1 MTFQNELINWYNQN
15 KRDLPWRHTNDAYTI
30 WLSEIILQQTRVEQ
44 GLPYFNKFLE
54 NFPKV
59 SDFANASE
67 SKVLKL
73 WQGLGYYSRG
83 RNMHATA
90 QIVMSDFNGEF
101 PTLHDDLIKL
111 KGIGEYT
118 AAAIS
123 SFSSGEARAVVDGNV
138 FRVLSRYFGIDTPI
152 NSPAGKKQFF
162 LLANELMFKE
172 DPALYNQ
179 AIMEFGAMQCKPK
192 SPNCGICPLNQTCYA
207 LNNHTVKDLP
217 VKIGK
222 AEKKHRFF
230 NYLICTQGDEILVRE
245 RQAGDIWQHLYD
257 FPLIETQELPNWMDS
272 DFEIM
277 VKDLFGIN
285 TEFTLI
291 SYKKHILTHQ
301 IIHIQFFALKNYIFN
316 FSKQKELN
324 WVSLSK
330 LDELP
335 QPKVIHDFLED
346 NFKKRME

>member
-15 KRDLPWRHTNDAYTI
+15 KRDLPWRHTNNAYII

-54 NFPKV
+54 NFPNV
-59 SDFANASE
+59 SDFASASE

-90 QIVMSDFNGEF
+90 QIVMSDFNGVF

-138 FRVLSRYFGIDTPI
+138 FRVLARYYGINTPI
-152 NSPAGKKQFF
+152 NSPAGKKQFYT
-162 LLANELMFKE
+162 LANELMFKE

-192 SPNCGICPLNQTCYA
+192 SPACNICPLNQTCYA
-207 LNNHTVKDLP
+207 FNNHLVKELP

-230 NYLICTQGDEILVRE
+230 NYFICTQGDEILVKE

-257 FPLIETQELPNWMDS
+257 FPLIETLELPNWMDPS
-272 DFEIM
+272 FNNT
-277 VKDLFGIN
+277 VKDFFGIN

-301 IIHIQFFALKNYIFN
+301 IIHVHFFALKNYIFN

-346 NFKKRME
+346 NFKNKME

>member
-1 MTFQNELINWYNQN
+1 MTFQSELINWYQKN

-44 GLPYFNKFLE
+44 GLPYFTKFLE
-54 NFPKV
+54 NFPTV
-59 SDFANASE
+59 GAFASATE
-67 SKVLKL
+67 TQVLKL

-90 QIVMSDFNGEF
+90 QIVVNDYNGEF
-101 PTLHDDLIKL
+101 PRQHGTLIKL

-123 SFSSGEARAVVDGNV
+123 SFSSGEAKAVVDGNV
-138 FRVLSRYFGIDTPI
+138 FRVLARYYGVHTAI
-152 NSPAGKKQFF
+152 NSPAGKKEFYT
-162 LLANELMFKE
+162 LANELLFKE

-207 LNNHTVKDLP
+207 FNNNLVAVLP
-217 VKIGK
+217 VKIRK
-222 AEKKHRFF
+222 AEQKHRFF
-230 NYLICTQGDEILVRE
+230 NYFISRHGDQILIKE

-257 FPLIETQELPNWMDS
+257 FPLVETDQPYTLLDAELLQQVRESFGNDA
-272 DFEIM
+272 EI
-277 VKDLFGIN
+277 
-285 TEFTLI
+285 TLV
-291 SYKKHILTHQ
+291 SAKKHILTHQ

-316 FSKQKELN
+316 FNKQKELN
-324 WVSLSK
+324 WVSLNK

-335 QPKVIHDFLED
+335 QPKVIHDFIQEYLL
-346 NFKKRME
+346 

>member
-1 MTFQNELINWYNQN
+1 MTFQSELINWYLVN

-44 GLPYFNKFLE
+44 GLPYFVKFLE
-54 NFPKV
+54 NFPSV
-59 SDFANASE
+59 SDFAAATE
-67 SKVLKL
+67 IKVLKL

-90 QIVMSDFNGEF
+90 QNVVKNFGAQF
-101 PTLHDDLIKL
+101 PTLHDELIKL

-138 FRVLSRYFGIDTPI
+138 FRVLARYYGIDTAT

-162 LLANELMFKE
+162 LLANDLLLKS

-179 AIMEFGAMQCKPK
+179 AIMEFGAIQCKPK
-192 SPNCGICPLNQTCYA
+192 SPNCAVCPLNQTCYA
-207 LNNHTVKDLP
+207 FNNNLVNALP
-217 VKIGK
+217 VKIKK
-222 AEKKHRFF
+222 AEQKHRFF
-230 NYLICTQGDEILVRE
+230 NYFVCTADDMILVKE
-245 RQAGDIWQHLYD
+245 RQAGDIWQSLYD
-257 FPLIETQELPNWMDS
+257 FPLIETSKEMDLADPEFADS
-272 DFEIM
+272 I
-277 VKDLFGIN
+277 VSTFGNDVIC
-285 TEFTLI
+285 TLLNA
-291 SYKKHILTHQ
+291 KRHILTHQ
-301 IIHIQFFALKNYIFN
+301 IIHIQFFTLKNYIFN

-324 WVSLSK
+324 WVSFYK

-335 QPKVIHDFLED
+335 QPKVIHDFLQE
-346 NFKKRME
+346 FFQR